1 MINLLR
7 KRRNILLIR
16 VKSYFVIFF
25 LACVFLYSPSL
36 VEAKTAY
43 IRSAERPFN
52 VPRGLEDRVN
62 FWKLVYSKYT
72 TNHAIIHDEDHL
84 DVIYEVIFISP
95 SMSSR
100 SKDRKINAVKAKYKK
115 ILRRLAVKGSKRLT
129 AEEKRVSKLVK
140 GGYYRAARSIRLQIG
155 QKDRFRRGL
164 EISGK
169 YMKHIKRIFRYHG
182 LPEELTVLPHVES
195 SFQVSAYSSA
205 GAAGIWQ
212 FTRSTGKLFMKV
224 GYEIDQRL
232 DPILA
237 TEAAA
242 KLLKRNFRKLKSWP
256 LAITAYNHGSQG
268 MARAKKRHG
277 SSIVEV
283 IKRYRSRTF
292 GFASRNFYAEF
303 LAALDV
309 ANNSKK
315 YFPGLK
321 KEPLLKTT
329 SMRLPHYLDIK
340 TAVRYFGMSKDKIS
354 EFNPSLRKT
363 ILTGQKR
370 IPRGF
375 EFTAP
380 AASYKNLKSVYSD
393 IPGSLKHKRQKP
405 SKWYRVRRG
414 DNLSQIASRFRA
426 DLRTLK
432 RINGIGRRNLIYAG
446 QVLQLPNSNGRSW
459 TKAPSPSIV
468 KAKYSYDESSDFFK
482 HKVRKRENLSIIA
495 KKYKIN
501 PIGLAAFNSIRN
513 PDNLYPGQVLKIPG
527 NRKVSNPGRV
537 VRASL
542 NYEKSS
548 DFFRYKVKKNENLSV
563 IAKRF
568 KVDPIGLAAFNKIKN
583 PDTLYRGQKLKI
595 PLGPQEKQTWTSGPS
610 LKVVRTDD
618 SIQISDIKKED
629 IPKTIKLEF
638 DKPAS
643 ISTENL
649 KDRPAFGSVQFP
661 KKIKN
666 AKIGTIVVDF
676 DETLSHYAEWA
687 RVSVK
692 ELKALNGFGRKKTI
706 IVNRPIRISFLKTS
720 SEVFEQKRRDH
731 HISIQQDFFKNYRVH
746 KTLSRKVRKGETIW
760 KICNSLYS
768 MPYWL
773 LSVYNPGTDVKSIMP
788 GDLITIPLIRSK
800 NT

>member
-1 MINLLR
+1 
-7 KRRNILLIR
+7 LLIR

-25 LACVFLYSPSL
+25 LACGFLYCPSF

-43 IRSAERPFN
+43 IRNAEHPFK
-52 VPRGLEDRVN
+52 VPRGLETRVE

-100 SKDRKINAVKAKYKK
+100 AKSRKIKGVKAKYKK
-115 ILRRLAVKGSKRLT
+115 ILRRLAVSGNKRLT

-164 EISGK
+164 GISGK
-169 YMKHIKRIFRYHG
+169 YMKHIRRIFRYHG

-242 KLLKRNFRKLKSWP
+242 KLLKRNFGKLKSWP

-309 ANNSKK
+309 ANNSRK

-321 KEPLLKTT
+321 MEPVLKTT
-329 SMRLPHYLDIK
+329 SMRLPHYLDVK
-340 TAVRYFGMSKDKIS
+340 TAVRYFGMSKDKIA
-354 EFNPSLRKT
+354 EFNRSLRDT
-363 ILTGQKR
+363 ILSGQKR
-370 IPRGF
+370 IPKGF
-375 EFTAP
+375 EFNAP
-380 AASYKNLKSVYSD
+380 ASSNKNLKSAYSS
-393 IPGSLKHKRQKP
+393 IPRSLKHKRQKP

-414 DNLSQIASRFRA
+414 DNLSLIASRFRA
-426 DLRTLK
+426 DLRLLK

-446 QVLQLPNSNGRSW
+446 QVLQLPNPKGRSW
-459 TKAPSPSIV
+459 TQTPSVV
-468 KAKYSYDESSDFFK
+468 KVKYDYGESSGFFK
-482 HKVRKRENLSIIA
+482 HRVRKRENLSSIA
-495 KKYKIN
+495 KKYKLN
-501 PIGLAAFNSIRN
+501 PIGLATFNKIRN

-527 NRKVSNPGRV
+527 KNKVKRPGRV

-542 NYEKSS
+542 NYDKSS
-548 DFFRYKVKKNENLSV
+548 DFFKYKVRKNENLSV
-563 IAKRF
+563 ISKRF
-568 KVDPIGLAAFNKIKN
+568 KVDPVGLAVFNKIDN
-583 PDTLYRGQKLKI
+583 PDTLYRGQQLKI
-595 PLGPQEKQTWTSGPS
+595 PLDRQEKQTWTSGPS
-610 LKVVRTDD
+610 LKVVRTDE
-618 SIQISDIKKED
+618 SIQISDAKKED
-629 IPKTIKLEF
+629 FPKTIKLEF
-638 DKPAS
+638 GKPAF

-649 KDRPAFGSVQFP
+649 KDRPAFSSVQFP

-676 DETLSHYAEWA
+676 DETLSHYAEWS
-687 RVSVK
+687 RISVK

-720 SEVFEQKRRDH
+720 SDIFEQKRRDH
-731 HISIQQDFFKNYRVH
+731 HISIQQDFFKNYRIH

-773 LSVYNPGTDVKSIMP
+773 LSVYNPGTNVKSIMP
-788 GDLITIPLIRSK
+788 GDLITIPLIQSK

>member
-1 MINLLR
+1 
-7 KRRNILLIR
+7 LLIR
-16 VKSYFVIFF
+16 VKSYLVIFF
-25 LACVFLYSPSL
+25 LVCGFLYCPSFI
-36 VEAKTAY
+36 EAKTTY
-43 IRSAERPFN
+43 IRSAERPFK
-52 VPRGLEDRVN
+52 VPRGLETRVE

-72 TNHAIIHDEDHL
+72 TNHAIIHDEDYL

-95 SMSSR
+95 SISSR
-100 SKDRKINAVKAKYKK
+100 AKERKIEGVKAKYKK
-115 ILRRLAVKGSKRLT
+115 ILRRLAMSGNKRLT
-129 AEEKRVSKLVK
+129 VEEKRVSKLVK
-140 GGYYRAARSIRLQIG
+140 GGYYRAARSIRIQIG

-169 YMKHIKRIFRYHG
+169 YMKHIRRIFRYHG

-242 KLLKRNFRKLKSWP
+242 KLLKRNFSKLKSWP

-277 SSIVEV
+277 SDIVEV

-309 ANNSKK
+309 ANNSRK
-315 YFPGLK
+315 YFLGLK
-321 KEPLLKTT
+321 MEPVLKTT
-329 SMRLPHYLDIK
+329 SMRLPHYLDLK

-370 IPRGF
+370 IPKGF
-375 EFTAP
+375 EFNAP
-380 AASYKNLKSVYSD
+380 ASNNKNLKSAYSS
-393 IPGSLKHKRQKP
+393 IPSSLKHKRQKP

-414 DNLSQIASRFRA
+414 DNLSLIASRFRA
-426 DLRTLK
+426 DLRSLK

-446 QVLQLPNSNGRSW
+446 QVLQLPHSKGRSW
-459 TKAPSPSIV
+459 AQTPSV
-468 KAKYSYDESSDFFK
+468 AKVNYDYSESSSILK
-482 HKVRKRENLSIIA
+482 HRVRQRENLSTIA
-495 KKYKIN
+495 KKYKLS
-501 PIGLAAFNSIRN
+501 PISLATFNKIRN

-527 NRKVSNPGRV
+527 KNKVKSLGRV

-542 NYEKSS
+542 NYDKSS
-548 DFFRYKVKKNENLSV
+548 DFFKYKVRKNENLSV
-563 IAKRF
+563 ISKRF
-568 KVDPIGLAAFNKIKN
+568 KVDPLGLAVFNKIDN
-583 PDTLYRGQKLKI
+583 PDTLYRGQQLKI
-595 PLGPQEKQTWTSGPS
+595 PLDREEKQTWSSGSS
-610 LKVVRTDD
+610 LKVEKADD
-618 SIQISDIKKED
+618 SIQISDAKKGVV
-629 IPKTIKLEF
+629 PKKIELELG
-638 DKPAS
+638 KPAF
-643 ISTENL
+643 ISTEEFKN
-649 KDRPAFGSVQFP
+649 RPAFRSVQFP
-661 KKIKN
+661 EKIKN

-676 DETLSHYAEWA
+676 DETLSHYATWA

-706 IVNRPIRISFLKTS
+706 IVNRSIRISFLKTN
-720 SEVFEQKRRDH
+720 SEIFDQKRRDH
-731 HISIQQDFFKNYRVH
+731 HISIQQDFFKKYRVH

-760 KICNSLYS
+760 KICKSLYS

-788 GDLITIPLIRSK
+788 GDLITIPLIQSK

>member
-1 MINLLR
+1 MLN
-7 KRRNILLIR
+7 R

-25 LACVFLYSPSL
+25 LFFGFLYSPSL
-36 VEAKTAY
+36 TDAKTSY
-43 IRSAERPFN
+43 IRNASRPFT
-52 VPRGLEDRVN
+52 VPSGLEDRVN

-84 DVIYEVIFISP
+84 DVIYEVVFLSP
-95 SMSSR
+95 SLSSR
-100 SKDRKINAVKAKYKK
+100 AKDRKIDRVKAKYKK
-115 ILRRLAVKGSKRLT
+115 ILRKLAVRGNKRLT

-169 YMKHIKRIFRYHG
+169 YMKDIKRIFRNHG
-182 LPEELTVLPHVES
+182 LPDELTVLPHVES

-212 FTRSTGKLFMKV
+212 FTRSTGKLFMKI
-224 GYEIDQRL
+224 GYEVDQRL
-232 DPILA
+232 DPILS

-242 KLLKRNFRKLKSWP
+242 KLLKRNFDKLKSWP

-268 MARAKKRHG
+268 MARAKRRHG
-277 SSIVEV
+277 SNIVEI

-292 GFASRNFYAEF
+292 GFASRNFYSEF

-309 ANNSKK
+309 VNNSKK

-321 KEPLLKTT
+321 KEPTLKIA
-329 SMRLPHYLDIK
+329 SMRLPHYLDMK
-340 TAVRYFGMSKDKIS
+340 TAVRYFGMSNEKIL
-354 EFNPSLRKT
+354 EFNPSLRDT
-363 ILTGQKR
+363 VVSGQKR
-370 IPRGF
+370 IPKGF
-375 EFTAP
+375 QFNAP
-380 AASYKNLKSVYSD
+380 KKQHSNLRSVYAD
-393 IPGSLKHKRQKP
+393 IPSSLKYKTQKP

-414 DNLSQIASRFRA
+414 DNLSQIASRFRT
-426 DLRTLK
+426 DLIALK

-446 QVLQLPNSNGRSW
+446 QVLQLPNGKGESW
-459 TKAPSPSIV
+459 VSSPTV
-468 KAKYSYDESSDFFK
+468 AHAKYSNDKSGDFFK
-482 HKVRKRENLSIIA
+482 HKVRKRENLSTIA
-495 KKYKIN
+495 SRYRIN
-501 PIGLAAFNSIRN
+501 PIGLADFNNINN
-513 PDNLYPGQVLKIPG
+513 PDTLYPGQVLKIP
-527 NRKVSNPGRV
+527 SNKKTEETSQV
-537 VRASL
+537 VKASFQ
-542 NYEKSS
+542 YPASS
-548 DFFRYKVKKNENLSV
+548 DYFKYKVRRRENLSI

-568 KVDPIGLAAFNKIKN
+568 KVDPINLAAFNEIRN
-583 PDTLYRGQKLKI
+583 PDTLYPGQLLKI
-595 PLGPQEKQTWTSGPS
+595 PLEPQEKQTWTSGPS

-618 SIQISDIKKED
+618 NIAISDANEEETPKK
-629 IPKTIKLEF
+629 IKLEF
-638 DKPAS
+638 SKAPS

-649 KDRPAFGSVQFP
+649 KARPAFGSVQFP
-661 KKIKN
+661 ETIKG

-687 RVSVK
+687 RISVK
-692 ELKALNGFGRKKTI
+692 ELKALNGFGHKKTI

-720 SEVFEQKRRDH
+720 PEEFEQKRREH

-773 LSVYNPGTDVKSIMP
+773 LSVYNPGTDVKSILP